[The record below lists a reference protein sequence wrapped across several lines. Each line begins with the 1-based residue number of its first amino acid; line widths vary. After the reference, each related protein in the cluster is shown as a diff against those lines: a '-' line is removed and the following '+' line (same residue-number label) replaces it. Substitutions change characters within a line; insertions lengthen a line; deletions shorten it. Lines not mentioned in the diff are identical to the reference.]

1 MIITKKFEFEKIV
14 VEMTIPFW
22 CTQLDVV
29 VWKETNMKKFVNVGI
44 KSGWIGEDWNMATD
58 NGNSDWHAMLGYDRK
73 LGWKIDLYFWNVE

>member
-1 MIITKKFEFEKIV
+1 MLDVIITKKFEFEKI

-29 VWKETNMKKFVNVGI
+29 VWKETNMKKFLSVGI

-58 NGNSDWHAMLGYDRK
+58 NGNSD
-73 LGWKIDLYFWNVE
+73 